1 MSISRGGTYPGA
13 LDPAGHE
20 PAFRLRKPDN
30 GIMNPLALLFIISFL
45 VFVDIRILTPVLPSI
60 SDSLGSS
67 PGAVGLAMTTYS
79 FAYGLGQLVFGPI
92 SDRAG
97 RIPVVRAASIGFCV
111 FTILSALTVTTWQF
125 IGARLLVGAFAGG
138 VIPITLVF
146 IADTVEYERRQ
157 AVLGRFAMI
166 TSSALAFSAS
176 IGGAIAHFISWRFM
190 LLGYGL
196 LALIPICLLWRI
208 KTPPP
213 TGGADASIGFM
224 ELLRDRRAQFVYIA
238 VFLEG
243 TLCWGGMTYLGS
255 FATARY
261 GLDQFIVGLLVA
273 LFGIGMMTGGFL
285 MGRIRRRLSENG
297 MATLGGAL
305 MGGTYLALIPQWP
318 AVTFAVCMFLMGL
331 GYVSLHTTLQLRGTE
346 IHPAARGKA
355 FSLFAFTLFSGIATG
370 SALFGRL
377 VDAGRY
383 DTMFVI
389 AGFGLIA
396 IGLATTLS
404 PPHNVSG
411 SATSSAMGME
421 KGAGLS

>member
-1 MSISRGGTYPGA
+1 M
-13 LDPAGHE
+13 
-20 PAFRLRKPDN
+20 KP
-30 GIMNPLALLFIISFL
+30 LTLLFIMSFL
-45 VFVDIRILTPVLPSI
+45 VFVDVRILTPVLPSI

-79 FAYGLGQLVFGPI
+79 FAYGLGQLIFGPL

-97 RIPVVRAASIGFCV
+97 RIAVVRAASIGFCIS
-111 FTILSALTVTTWQF
+111 TILSALTATTWQF
-125 IGARLLVGAFAGG
+125 IGARMLVGAFASG
-138 VIPITLVF
+138 VIPVTLVF

-157 AVLGRFAMI
+157 AVLGRFSMI

-176 IGGAIAHFISWRFM
+176 IGGTVSHFISWRFM
-190 LLGYGL
+190 LLAYGL
-196 LALIPICLLWRI
+196 LALIPIGLMCRI

-213 TGGADASIGFM
+213 TGGADASIGFG

-243 TLCWGGMTYLGS
+243 ALCWGGMTYLGS
-255 FATARY
+255 FAVGQY

-285 MGRIRRRLSENG
+285 MERIRRRLSEN
-297 MATLGGAL
+297 ALAALGGIL
-305 MGGTYLALIPQWP
+305 MGGTYLTLIPQWP
-318 AVTFAVCMFLMGL
+318 AVTFAFCMFLMGL

-346 IHPAARGKA
+346 IHPTARGKA

-404 PPHNVSG
+404 PPSSLNG
-411 SATSSAMGME
+411 SETSSAMGME
-421 KGAGLS
+421 KEAGTSS

>member
-1 MSISRGGTYPGA
+1 M
-13 LDPAGHE
+13 
-20 PAFRLRKPDN
+20 KP
-30 GIMNPLALLFIISFL
+30 LTLLFILSFL
-45 VFVDIRILTPVLPSI
+45 VFVDVRILTPVLPSI

-79 FAYGLGQLVFGPI
+79 FAYGLGQLIFGPL

-97 RIPVVRAASIGFCV
+97 RIAVVRAASIGFSV
-111 FTILSALTVTTWQF
+111 FTILSAFTATTWQF

-138 VIPITLVF
+138 VIPLTLVF

-157 AVLGRFAMI
+157 AVLGRFSMI

-176 IGGAIAHFISWRFM
+176 IGGTVAHFISWRFM

-196 LALIPICLLWRI
+196 LALIPIGLLWRI

-213 TGGADASIGFM
+213 TGDSDASIGFG

-255 FATARY
+255 VAAARY
-261 GLDQFIVGLLVA
+261 GLDQFTVGLLVA

-285 MGRIRRRLSENG
+285 MGMIRRRLSEN
-297 MATLGGAL
+297 ALAALGGAL

-318 AVTFAVCMFLMGL
+318 AVTFAFCMFLMGL
-331 GYVSLHTTLQLRGTE
+331 GYVCLHTTLQLRGTE
-346 IHPAARGKA
+346 ISPTARGKA

-383 DTMFVI
+383 DTMFII
-389 AGFGLIA
+389 AGIGLIA
-396 IGLATTLS
+396 VGLATTLS
-404 PPHNVSG
+404 PPRLPNG
-411 SATSSAMGME
+411 PETSSA
-421 KGAGLS
+421 AGEATGSVTPQVFRSSARP